1 MNVRTLFM
9 QDMVKINKSSGRN
22 TAIEALRFLSV
33 FQICLWHMSCPV
45 TAAGFLGVEFFF
57 ILAGI
62 FLYKNATKVNSPG
75 VVGYSLHK
83 LSKFYFKLIL
93 AQIITQLV
101 YSPGLLVELQDNW
114 LRPVLRFISEA
125 LLLQCTGTFG
135 NGLNGPTWFF
145 SVLIYGGALVYALTK
160 YYRHISIRVIFPLLC
175 VCYFAYTFNNG
186 TTETLERWDNFGPV
200 PFILARGVSEMA
212 LGVLC
217 GYIYFSYRQAISPHK
232 MVLNISAVIALVL
245 YLFIV
250 AGNRSFSQYALIMI
264 PIIICTALT
273 EGTILQKLFGGRIWL
288 FLGRISFDIF
298 LIHFPLMAVFRH
310 FLHVEAGMS
319 LPVVA
324 ILYYLSLV
332 PCAYIFDI
340 VAQKLSGVLF
350 MQHKIR
356 LS

>member
-1 MNVRTLFM
+1 MKNSAYNMQGVDKMNESTR
-9 QDMVKINKSSGRN
+9 RN
-22 TAIEALRFLSV
+22 TSIEALRFLSI
-33 FQICLWHMSCPV
+33 FQICLWHMTYPV

-62 FLYKNATKVNSPG
+62 FLYRNATKVNSPG
-75 VVGYSLHK
+75 VVRYSLHK

-125 LLLQCTGTFG
+125 LLLQCSGTFG
-135 NGLNGPTWFF
+135 NGLNSPTWFF
-145 SVLIYGGALVYALTK
+145 SVLIYGGAFVYALTK
-160 YYRHISIRVIFPLLC
+160 YYRNISIRVVFPLLC
-175 VCYFAYTFNNG
+175 MFYFAYTFNNG
-186 TTETLERWDNFGPV
+186 TTETLESWYIVGPIPLIFV
-200 PFILARGVSEMA
+200 RGVSEMA

-217 GYIYFSYRQAISPHK
+217 GYIYFSYRQTISQHK
-232 MVLNISAVIALVL
+232 IVLNIFAVIALVL

-250 AGNRSFSQYALIMI
+250 ADNRALSQYALIMI

-273 EGTILQKLFGGRIWL
+273 EVTILQKVFCGRIWL

-298 LIHFPLMAVFRH
+298 LIHFPLLALFRH
-310 FLHVEAGMS
+310 FLHVEAGIS

-324 ILYYLSLV
+324 LLYYLSLV
-332 PCAYIFDI
+332 PCAYIFDL
-340 VAQKLSGVLF
+340 VVQKLSGILF
-350 MQHKIR
+350 VQSKTR

>member
-1 MNVRTLFM
+1 MNNSAYNM
-9 QDMVKINKSSGRN
+9 QGVDKMNESTRRN
-22 TAIEALRFLSV
+22 TSIEALRFLSI
-33 FQICLWHMSCPV
+33 FQICLWHMTYPV

-62 FLYKNATKVNSPG
+62 FLYKNATKDNSPG

-83 LSKFYFKLIL
+83 LSKFYFKIIL

-114 LRPVLRFISEA
+114 LQPVLRFISEA
-125 LLLQCTGTFG
+125 LLLQCSGTFG
-135 NGLNGPTWFF
+135 NGLNSPTWFF
-145 SVLIYGGALVYALTK
+145 SVLIYGGAFVYALTK
-160 YYRHISIRVIFPLLC
+160 YYRNLSIRVVFPLLC
-175 VCYFAYTFNNG
+175 VFYFAYTFNNG
-186 TTETLERWDNFGPV
+186 TTETLESWGNVGPV
-200 PFILARGVSEMA
+200 PLIFARGVSEMA

-217 GYIYFSYRQAISPHK
+217 GYLYFNYRQVISPHK
-232 MVLNISAVIALVL
+232 MVLNISVMIALVL

-250 AGNRSFSQYALIMI
+250 ADNRSLSQYALILI

-298 LIHFPLMAVFRH
+298 LIHFPLMAIFRH
-310 FLHVEAGMS
+310 FLHVEAG
-319 LPVVA
+319 LPLSIVA
-324 ILYYLSLV
+324 LLYYLSLV

-340 VAQKLSGVLF
+340 VAQKLKDILF
-350 MQHKIR
+350 IR
-356 LS
+356 QKKLLS

>member
-1 MNVRTLFM
+1 MNNSAYNM
-9 QDMVKINKSSGRN
+9 QGVDKMNESTRRN
-22 TAIEALRFLSV
+22 TSIEALRFLSI
-33 FQICLWHMSCPV
+33 FQICLWHMTYPV

-83 LSKFYFKLIL
+83 LSKFYFKIIL

-114 LRPVLRFISEA
+114 LQPVLRFISEA
-125 LLLQCTGTFG
+125 LLLQCSGTFG
-135 NGLNGPTWFF
+135 NGLNSPTWFF
-145 SVLIYGGALVYALTK
+145 SVLIYGGAFVYALTK
-160 YYRHISIRVIFPLLC
+160 YYRNLSIRVVFPLLC
-175 VCYFAYTFNNG
+175 VFYFAYTFNNG
-186 TTETLERWDNFGPV
+186 TTETLESWGNVGPV
-200 PFILARGVSEMA
+200 PLIFARGVSEMA

-217 GYIYFSYRQAISPHK
+217 GYLYFNYRQVISPHK
-232 MVLNISAVIALVL
+232 MVLNISVMIALVL

-250 AGNRSFSQYALIMI
+250 ADNRSLSQYALILI

-298 LIHFPLMAVFRH
+298 LIHFPLMAIFRH
-310 FLHVEAGMS
+310 FLHVEAG
-319 LPVVA
+319 LPLSIVA
-324 ILYYLSLV
+324 LLYYLSLV

-340 VAQKLSGVLF
+340 VAQKLKDILF
-350 MQHKIR
+350 IR
-356 LS
+356 QKKLLS

>member
-1 MNVRTLFM
+1 MTY
-9 QDMVKINKSSGRN
+9 STRN
-22 TAIEALRFLSV
+22 RAIEALRFLSI
-33 FQICLWHMSCPV
+33 FQICLWHMSYPV
-45 TAAGFLGVEFFF
+45 TEAGFLGVEFFF

-75 VVGYSLHK
+75 VVRYSLHK

-101 YSPGLLVELQDNW
+101 YAPGLIVELRENW
-114 LRPVLRFISEA
+114 LMPILRFISEA
-125 LLLQCTGTFG
+125 LLLQCSGTFG

-160 YYRHISIRVIFPLLC
+160 YYRNISIRVIFPLLC
-175 VCYFAYTFNNG
+175 VFYFAYTFNNG
-186 TTETLERWDNFGPV
+186 TTETLERWNNIGPV
-200 PFILARGVSEMA
+200 PLILARGVSEMA

-217 GYIYFSYRQAISPHK
+217 GYVYFNYRQTISSHTSA
-232 MVLNISAVIALVL
+232 LNIFVVLALIL
-245 YLFIV
+245 YLAIIV
-250 AGNRSFSQYALIMI
+250 DNRSFAQYALILI
-264 PIIICTALT
+264 PVIICAALT
-273 EGTILQKLFGGRIWL
+273 EGIVLQKLFCGRFWI

-310 FLHVEAGMS
+310 FLHVEAGMPLS
-319 LPVVA
+319 VVA

-340 VAQKLSGVLF
+340 VAKKLSDILF
-350 MQHKIR
+350 TRPQR
-356 LS
+356 RQP